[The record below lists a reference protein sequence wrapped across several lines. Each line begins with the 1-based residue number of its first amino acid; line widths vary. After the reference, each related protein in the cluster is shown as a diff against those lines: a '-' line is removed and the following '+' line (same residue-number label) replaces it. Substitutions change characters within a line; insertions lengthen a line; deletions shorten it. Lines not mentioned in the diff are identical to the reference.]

1 MEIRVS
7 IDGAK
12 LVSPGLWVAA
22 LSPDNIRQL
31 GSPATELGSAS
42 VLLLDGPQY
51 DQSKRQISFPV
62 NAVRVLNAGFSEK
75 TILLDAADGSSS
87 VSKHQ
92 SPAPSADTPRLGMG
106 DRQLLQKVEHFP
118 DEMKAAARTIV
129 ELVRRLDPAGDFQHS
144 TNRFVNRTD
153 NFVAVEP
160 QVRNKA
166 LLINVR
172 GIIPTRLATLRT
184 MNGYTAFKLETAE
197 DLDAVVSAIRS
208 ATRKS

>member
-1 MEIRVS
+1 MQIRVS
-7 IDGAK
+7 IDDAK
-12 LVSPGLWVAA
+12 LVSPGLWTAT
-22 LSPDNIRQL
+22 LSPENIRQL
-31 GSPATELGSAS
+31 GSPAAELGSTS
-42 VLLLDGPQY
+42 VLLLDDPQY
-51 DQSKRQISFPV
+51 DQSKRQISFPM
-62 NAVRVLNAGFSEK
+62 NAVRVLNAGTSEK
-75 TILLDAADGSSS
+75 AILLDADDDTSS
-87 VSKHQ
+87 VSKRHA
-92 SPAPSADTPRLGMG
+92 PAASADSPRLGMG

-129 ELVRRLDPAGDFQHS
+129 ELVRRLDPSGDFRLA

-172 GIIPTRLATLRT
+172 GLIPTRLAKLRT
-184 MNGYTAFKLETAE
+184 MNGYTAFKLESAE

-208 ATRKS
+208 ATRKV